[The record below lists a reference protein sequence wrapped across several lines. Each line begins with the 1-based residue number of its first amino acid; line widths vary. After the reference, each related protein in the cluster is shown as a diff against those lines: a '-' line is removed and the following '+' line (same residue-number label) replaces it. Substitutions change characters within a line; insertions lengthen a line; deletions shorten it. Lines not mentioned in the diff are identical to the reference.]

1 MEEEEKTNLNTLT
14 EEEEK
19 PNKLVEGVKMA
30 IGITVEYVADKVIDS
45 ILDL

>member
-1 MEEEEKTNLNTLT
+1 MEEEENTNLNMPT

-19 PNKLVEGVKMA
+19 SNKWVEGIKLVVGA
-30 IGITVEYVADKVIDS
+30 TVEYVADKVIDS

>member
-1 MEEEEKTNLNTLT
+1 MEEEENTNLNTPT

-19 PNKLVEGVKMA
+19 PNKLVEGIKLVVGA
-30 IGITVEYVADKVIDS
+30 TVEYVADKVIDS